1 MNVAWLIVFI
11 LVALLAAA
19 GLHAIAPQHFRG
31 EYLVPAARTVA
42 VITAATAFVAAV
54 WSH

>member
-1 MNVAWLIVFI
+1 MNVAWLIVFA

-19 GLHAIAPQHFRG
+19 GLHAIAPHHYRG
-31 EYLVPAARTVA
+31 EYLLPAARTVA
-42 VITAATAFVAAV
+42 VITTITAFVAAV